1 MDWFFARG
9 TIPSRL
15 LSTLPSLP
23 PAAFF
28 LSLPFL
34 PLSPRFN
41 SQPSLPVRVFVSIFP
56 ASRKNCN
63 CIKDAPSRVPWS
75 RANLPAISIYLLIDS
90 LQWNLASRVDDIRRF
105 ELSATGGGGGRCIHL
120 RYIRGRPSLRR
131 RSFLYFDRDRGSNRS
146 NVTFC
151 SQSDVLNFTIF
162 LAISFD
168 VRSSDLRSLRRC
180 VNSQFIFKRLLSS
193 RVPRER
199 WINATR
205 CSAFRVIDSH
215 HLCYNLT

>member
-105 ELSATGGGGGRCIHL
+105 TPRIRVICYRGGGGAFTCGIFAEGR
-120 RYIRGRPSLRR
+120 RYVE
-131 RSFLYFDRDRGSNRS
+131 DRFFISIAIEAS
-146 NVTFC
+146 T
-151 SQSDVLNFTIF
+151 VLT
-162 LAISFD
+162 
-168 VRSSDLRSLRRC
+168 
-180 VNSQFIFKRLLSS
+180 
-193 RVPRER
+193 
-199 WINATR
+199 
-205 CSAFRVIDSH
+205 
-215 HLCYNLT
+215 